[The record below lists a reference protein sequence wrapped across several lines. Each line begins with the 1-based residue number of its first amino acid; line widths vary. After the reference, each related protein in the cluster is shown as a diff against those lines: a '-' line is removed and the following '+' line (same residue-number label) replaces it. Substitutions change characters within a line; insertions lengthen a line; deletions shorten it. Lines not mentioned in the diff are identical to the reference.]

1 MEQTV
6 KIVKCNTDG
15 TARVVHIRE
24 SACSGD
30 CHKCSGCGAVKQ
42 TMYLTAQ
49 NPIGARVGDVVNIH
63 SQSAPVLA
71 AAALLYLLPLVLFLA
86 GYLLGR
92 MLWAAGIWTGLAGFA
107 LAVAA
112 AVIYDRRVLKKREA
126 VYTITGYAQ

>member
-30 CHKCSGCGAVKQ
+30 CHKCAGCGAVKQ

-49 NPIGARVGDVVNIH
+49 NPIGAKVGDVVNIH

-86 GYLLGR
+86 GYLLGH

-112 AVIYDRRVLKKREA
+112 AVIYDRRVLKKRET